1 MKVGR
6 ESRVWEIVKRE
17 TVRESESD
25 STISRERKWR
35 VKVVR
40 ESIFKS
46 AERKWREKLVRES
59 RKRKYDLKEERKWWE
74 KVESG
79 EVRLGRK

>member
-1 MKVGR
+1 MKVER